1 MTIYGET
8 TISVIVNADKELIW
22 VGSSKEDLSAFPD
35 EVKLAMGFALRV
47 AQRGGKHTSAKP
59 LKGYKGAG
67 VLEIVDDFD
76 GDTYRAVYT
85 VRFEEAVYALDAFQK
100 KSKKG
105 IATSK
110 TDLDRIQSRL
120 KRAEEM
126 HAEWLKEREDSGKA
140 KG

>member
-1 MTIYGET
+1 MDE
-8 TISVIVNADKELIW
+8 DKELIW
-22 VGSSKEDLSAFPD
+22 IGSSKEDLSAFPD
-35 EVKLAMGFALRV
+35 EVKLVMGFALRV
-47 AQRGGKHTSAKP
+47 AQKGGKHARAKP

-85 VRFEEAVYALDAFQK
+85 VRFESAVYALDAFQK

-110 TDLDRIQSRL
+110 ADLDRIKARL
-120 KRAEEM
+120 KRAEEL
-126 HAEWLKEREDSGKA
+126 HAEWLKEREGNGKA
-140 KG
+140 EG

>member
-1 MTIYGET
+1 VDAG
-8 TISVIVNADKELIW
+8 KELIW

-35 EVKLAMGFALRV
+35 DVKLVMGFALRV
-47 AQRGGKHTSAKP
+47 AQQGGKHLSAKP

-85 VRFEEAVYALDAFQK
+85 VRFEGAIYALDAFQK

-110 TDLDRIQSRL
+110 ADLDRIQARL
-120 KRAEEM
+120 KRAEQM
-126 HAEWLKEREDSGKA
+126 HGERLKEREGNGKA

>member
-1 MTIYGET
+1 MD
-8 TISVIVNADKELIW
+8 ADKELIW
-22 VGSSKEDLSAFPD
+22 IGSSKEDLSAFPD
-35 EVKLAMGFALRV
+35 DVKLVMGFALRV
-47 AQRGGKHTSAKP
+47 AQQGRKHRRAKP

-85 VRFEEAVYALDAFQK
+85 VRFEGAVYALDAFQK

-110 TDLDRIQSRL
+110 ADLDRIKARL
-120 KRAEEM
+120 KRAEDM
-126 HAEWLKEREDSGKA
+126 HAEWLKEREDNDQA

>member
-1 MTIYGET
+1 MA
-8 TISVIVNADKELIW
+8 ADKELIW

-35 EVKLAMGFALRV
+35 EVKLVMGFALRA
-47 AQRGGKHTSAKP
+47 AQKGGKHARAKP

-110 TDLDRIQSRL
+110 ADLDRIKARL
-120 KRAEEM
+120 KRAEDM
-126 HAEWLKEREDSGKA
+126 HAEWLKEREGDGKA
-140 KG
+140 ED

>member
-1 MTIYGET
+1 MDT
-8 TISVIVNADKELIW
+8 DKELIW
-22 VGSSKEDLSAFPD
+22 IGSSKEDLSGFPD
-35 EVKLAMGFALRV
+35 DVKLVMGFALRMV
-47 AQRGGKHTSAKP
+47 QQGGKHARAKP

-85 VRFEEAVYALDAFQK
+85 VKFEGAVYALDAFQK

-105 IATSK
+105 IATS
-110 TDLDRIQSRL
+110 TADLNRIKSRL

-126 HAEWLKEREDSGKA
+126 HAEWLKEREGNGKA
-140 KG
+140 QG

>member
-1 MTIYGET
+1 MD
-8 TISVIVNADKELIW
+8 ADKELIW

-35 EVKLAMGFALRV
+35 DVKLVMGFAFRV
-47 AQRGGKHTSAKP
+47 AQRGGKHARAKP

-85 VRFEEAVYALDAFQK
+85 VRFEGAVYALDAFQK

-110 TDLDRIQSRL
+110 ADLDRIKARL

-126 HAEWLKEREDSGKA
+126 HAEWLMEREDNGKA
-140 KG
+140 EG